1 MKLITYISLILALFN
16 CHGIYAQTE
25 PKMVI
30 QARVVDGKVVLN
42 WYPND
47 VTVWRNSL
55 KSGYTISRENVSGSK
70 CRVRTTAHSYPQS
83 GMV

>member
-1 MKLITYISLILALFN
+1 MKLFTYISLILALFN
-16 CHGIYAQTE
+16 CYDIYAQAE
-25 PKMVI
+25 PKMVT

-55 KSGYTISRENVSGSK
+55 KSSYTISRENLS
-70 CRVRTTAHSYPQS
+70 
-83 GMV
+83 